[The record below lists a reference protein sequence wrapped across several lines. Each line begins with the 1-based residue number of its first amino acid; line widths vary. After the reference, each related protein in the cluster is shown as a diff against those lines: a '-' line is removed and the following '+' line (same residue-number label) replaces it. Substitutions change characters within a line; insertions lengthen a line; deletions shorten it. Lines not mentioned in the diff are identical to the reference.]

1 MAKKTS
7 RASQRAKFKKAA
19 KKCKG
24 KKIKAF
30 RACMKKALKKKR
42 R

>member
-1 MAKKTS
+1 MSKKS
-7 RASQRAKFKKAA
+7 NVIRFIKAV

-24 KKIKAF
+24 KGNY
-30 RACMKKALKKKR
+30 RNCMKKALKKKR